1 MASVISVGM
10 SIFCQVFAVFAFPGK
25 ADLYATPIGS
35 MQGNDEAYFCDILFY
50 YDDPHTIYDNWPK
63 DVWTAIDAHQVKPGM
78 SELETRMS
86 IGSNEQPDG
95 QTEGDRT
102 VTYDQDGKPWT
113 ITYVNNHATTIQ
125 SNSPAAQPAAQ
136 GKP

>member
-1 MASVISVGM
+1 MAHGAR
-10 SIFCQVFAVFAFPGK
+10 QVFAVFAFPGN
-25 ADLYATPIGS
+25 ADLYATPIGAI
-35 MQGNDEAYFCDILFY
+35 QGNDEAYFCDILFY

-86 IGSNEQPDG
+86 IGSNVQPDG

-102 VTYDQDGKPWT
+102 VTYDQAGKPLDHHLRQQPRH
-113 ITYVNNHATTIQ
+113 YDPKQLAGCTTRR
-125 SNSPAAQPAAQ
+125 AR
-136 GKP
+136 